1 MLSVRPI
8 GIVGVIIGLF
18 FVIGRKKELQ
28 VRIVLFL
35 VGDKEL
41 KKPHMG

>member
-18 FVIGRKKELQ
+18 FVIGKRKNFKFEEFC
-28 VRIVLFL
+28 FL

-41 KKPHMG
+41 KKPHIG